1 MKNLGKKYSKYFV
14 GYLQN
19 PNDVTIVEQ
28 HVSRNMCPVGF
39 KNR

>member
-1 MKNLGKKYSKYFV
+1 MKKLAKKYGKYQV

-19 PNDVTIVEQ
+19 PNDVTLVEQ

-39 KNR
+39 KSR